1 MLLLLGSGDDGFGDD
16 ADPRLRHRLPVA
28 LRPVTGPDG
37 TPQVLLART
46 PEGGFLQL
54 RLDPTWPALGE
65 HERRAA
71 PSAGRFRLRWHTP
84 TAAAESSWH
93 DGVVGGQALI
103 DRALALSPAETA
115 IARRLVPG
123 GAELL
128 EVEVELV
135 VEGRLPRFPWLARVA
150 GPSLQSLVLA
160 RLGDGPRTW
169 ADVEDAFA
177 GLAMDAFEW
186 FPLEPA
192 ALPPPPDAAL
202 RALARHAAPFL
213 LAREEERFVA
223 APSVPARLD
232 LDLGVARAGTRRFGL
247 RWSFSELL
255 AAAPDP
261 SQHLV
266 QIDGPAPFEA
276 AVVQLV
282 NDVPLADGGIRSI
295 EVEIWTGGPSGR
307 VSHRFEPGRP
317 SAARLTT
324 IREGHE
330 PLALQWR
337 ARAIVMVAGRPTQVD
352 TDARAGGQSIR
363 IDAESLGLRPL
374 RFSAEAAAFEHVE
387 AIEVLLPRAAVRLT
401 AAAPEAWLVG
411 RTPPAAVE
419 VAVVLAGGTR
429 ASLGTLALGPRGLVI
444 GVAELGV
451 GAAATVSLRPPAD
464 LDARAAYLAV
474 QVEGGPWRTLE
485 PGGALAWSVRLPTRA
500 HAPRLRYR
508 TRHVP
513 RHADG
518 RTAPIVESPWRQA
531 EGATVEVEV

>member
-1 MLLLLGSGDDGFGDD
+1 MLLLLGSGDDGFSDD
-16 ADPRLRHRLPVA
+16 SDPRLRHRLPVA
-28 LRPVTGPDG
+28 LQPVAGPDG
-37 TPQVLLART
+37 TPEALLART

-54 RLDPTWPALGE
+54 RLDAVWPPLAE
-65 HERRAA
+65 HERRVA
-71 PSAGRFRLRWHTP
+71 PSTGRFRLQWRTP
-84 TAAAESSWH
+84 TAAAESGWQ
-93 DGVVGGQALI
+93 DAVVGGQALV

-115 IARRLVPG
+115 IAERLVPG

-160 RLGDGPRTW
+160 RLGEGPRTW
-169 ADVEDAFA
+169 ADVEDAFD
-177 GLAMDAFEW
+177 GLSMDAFEW

-192 ALPPPPDAAL
+192 ALPPPPDEAL
-202 RALARHAAPFL
+202 RALARHAAPYL
-213 LAREEERFVA
+213 LAREDERFVA

-232 LDLGVARAGTRRFGL
+232 LDLGVARAGTRRLGL
-247 RWSFSELL
+247 RWSFSEFL
-255 AAAPDP
+255 AAQPDP
-261 SQHLV
+261 TKHLV
-266 QIDGPAPFEA
+266 RIDGPAPFEA

-282 NDVPLADGGIRSI
+282 NDVPLAEGGIRSI
-295 EVEIWTGGPSGR
+295 EVEIATGGPSGR
-307 VSHRFEPGRP
+307 VSHRFEPGQP

-330 PLALQWR
+330 PLALKWR
-337 ARAIVMVAGRPTQVD
+337 ARAIVVVGGRPTQID
-352 TDARAGGQSIR
+352 TDVRACGQSIR
-363 IDAESLGLRPL
+363 IDEEALGLRPL
-374 RFSAEAAAFEHVE
+374 RLVADAVAFEHVE
-387 AIEVLLPRAAVRLT
+387 AIEVALPRTTVRLT
-401 AAAPEAWLVG
+401 AAAPEAWVVG

-419 VAVVLAGGTR
+419 VAVVLAEGTR

-444 GVAELGV
+444 GPAELGV
-451 GAAATVSLRPPAD
+451 GAAATVSVRPPAD
-464 LDARAAYLAV
+464 LAARAAYLAV

-500 HAPRLRYR
+500 HAPQLRYR

-513 RHADG
+513 RGPDG
-518 RTAPIVESPWRQA
+518 RTAPIVESPWRPA